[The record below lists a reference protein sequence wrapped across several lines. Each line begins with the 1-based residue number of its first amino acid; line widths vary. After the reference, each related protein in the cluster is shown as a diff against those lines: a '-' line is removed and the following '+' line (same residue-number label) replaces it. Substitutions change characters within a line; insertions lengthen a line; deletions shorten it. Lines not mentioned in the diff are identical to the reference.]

1 MDKEFMDEYYTM
13 KYIAGE
19 CDIPVMDEEAYSK
32 LDHLVDLLEDEL
44 MKLCGGTNSEVWK
57 KYEAIMDVH
66 IDIQALVNEA
76 HYLQGA
82 SDRERMLK

>member
-1 MDKEFMDEYYTM
+1 
-13 KYIAGE
+13 
-19 CDIPVMDEEAYSK
+19 
-32 LDHLVDLLEDEL
+32 
-44 MKLCGGTNSEVWK
+44 MKLCGGSNSEVWK

-82 SDRERMLK
+82 ADRERMLK